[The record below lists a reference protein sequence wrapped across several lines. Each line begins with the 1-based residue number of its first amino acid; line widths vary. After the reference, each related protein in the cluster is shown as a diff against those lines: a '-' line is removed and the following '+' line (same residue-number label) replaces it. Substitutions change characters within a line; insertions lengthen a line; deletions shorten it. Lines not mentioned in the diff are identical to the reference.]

1 MSRRQPPEKKPP
13 SPQRPR
19 RRIRARAVT
28 MAVVM
33 FAVATIVVWTL
44 AAGPRGSDATSARA
58 TGTPIATGE
67 VIGASGVRV
76 DAAQV
81 DLGRVPLNVAVNHA
95 FRVSNDGVAPVR
107 LGRATIA
114 VLEGC

>member
-1 MSRRQPPEKKPP
+1 MSRRKPPEKKPP
-13 SPQRPR
+13 SPKRPR
-19 RRIRARAVT
+19 RRMRARTLT

-33 FAVATIVVWTL
+33 LAVGAIGVWTL
-44 AAGPRGSDATSARA
+44 AAGPRGSDATRARG
-58 TGTPIATGE
+58 TGTPVASGE

-76 DAAQV
+76 DAAEV

-95 FRVSNDGVAPVR
+95 FRVSNDGTTPVR